1 MHLFTPR
8 TLRHLWVITR
18 EPSEVYG
25 LLQTL
30 LPQLETVSISSPAPV
45 DHGGI
50 HTSSHTHS
58 LIPHT
63 LRTYVNHHHP
73 PFVPLQSLS
82 SSPCLSSLSITVPR
96 DYVHPTTFVF
106 PNVETLY
113 LECLLPRDILY
124 VISLLGAMPDGVLK
138 QFGLRAPPLLQ
149 YHIALPLFTRLSS
162 KFNLTSFVFDE
173 SATHPDNPYSVCDWQ
188 ELQPLLAIRTLQ
200 VVRLCA
206 FTPHDYAGF
215 ASAIATAW
223 PSLVSLALLPSWKS
237 KPSYFFS
244 IQDLQVLANGCPRL
258 TGLDVPFFSPYR
270 SFLELPSFCTPLGRS
285 PLHFNPMS
293 KRLLSRNALIAVYCL
308 LRVFGNVF
316 TGCWEQNGVTL
327 DRYSC
332 AFLKLSQFRVLQPPF
347 DHTAIPPSV
356 VAAFDEFVFLSHPI

>member
-1 MHLFTPR
+1 
-8 TLRHLWVITR
+8 
-18 EPSEVYG
+18 
-25 LLQTL
+25 
-30 LPQLETVSISSPAPV
+30 
-45 DHGGI
+45 
-50 HTSSHTHS
+50 
-58 LIPHT
+58 
-63 LRTYVNHHHP
+63 
-73 PFVPLQSLS
+73 
-82 SSPCLSSLSITVPR
+82 
-96 DYVHPTTFVF
+96 
-106 PNVETLY
+106 
-113 LECLLPRDILY
+113 
-124 VISLLGAMPDGVLK
+124 MPDGVLK

-332 AFLKLSQFRVLQPPF
+332 AFLKLPQFRVLQPPF